1 MGKRSKEAQA
11 RRRDKRNAKLNE
23 KWRVRRETATDSLS
37 TGSRDN
43 HISEDRDLVGDEE
56 G

>member
-1 MGKRSKEAQA
+1 MGRRSKVAQA
-11 RRRDKRNAKLNE
+11 RRREKRNAKLDE
-23 KWRVRRETATDSLS
+23 VWRVRRETATDNSL
-37 TGSRDN
+37 TDSRDN